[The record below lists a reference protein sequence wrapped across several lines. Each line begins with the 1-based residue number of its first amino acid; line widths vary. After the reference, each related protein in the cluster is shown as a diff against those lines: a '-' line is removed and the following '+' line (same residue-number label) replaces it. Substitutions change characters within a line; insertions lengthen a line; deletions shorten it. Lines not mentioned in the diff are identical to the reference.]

1 MEVERRLAALGLELP
16 APAPPGGNYSWAVRT
31 GSLLFLATH
40 GPFHSGQYVPRY
52 RGKLGRD
59 LDVQAGYEAARLAT
73 LHLLATLRAEL
84 GDLDRVARC
93 VRMTSYVNAIEGLP
107 DYYRASDGATDLLVA
122 LYDDRGRPARRRGS
136 RPVELNTDQEAQR
149 ERARVQLTEALERVR
164 AAEAEVR
171 MWAPL

>member
-1 MEVERRLAALGLELP
+1 MEVEQRLAALGLELP
-16 APAPPGGNYSWAVRT
+16 TPAPPGGNYAWAVRA

-40 GPFHSGQYVPRY
+40 GPFESGAYVPRY

-59 LDVQAGYEAARLAT
+59 LDVDAGYQAARLAT

-93 VRMTSYVNAIEGLP
+93 VRMTSYVNAVDGLP

-122 LYDDRGRPARRRGS
+122 LYGDRGRPARASVAVADLPGGVPIALDLIVQVAARPRR
-136 RPVELNTDQEAQR
+136 RPAR
-149 ERARVQLTEALERVR
+149 EQAREDGGGD
-164 AAEAEVR
+164 
-171 MWAPL
+171 